1 MKEVIYKFLDDYV
14 GDGVI
19 CKKPPLGR
27 GLVFRN
33 VIHTTHAIYSDK
45 GVLIFEVLVSED
57 GEHYKFFCSSELSKT
72 VSRFFGVE
80 ESFNYVRD
88 WFGQKYGMKKVSDIS
103 KFII

>member
-19 CKKPPLGR
+19 CKKPPLGS
-27 GLVFRN
+27 GLVVRN
-33 VIHTTHAIYSDK
+33 VIHRTYGFYSNKD
-45 GVLIFEVLVSED
+45 VLIFDVLVSED
-57 GEHYKFFCSSELSKT
+57 GDHYKFFCSNELSKT

-80 ESFNYVRD
+80 EPFNYVRD